1 MRSGTCPKCGSSE
14 VVSDLRVMDRGH
26 GSADA
31 GDLSA
36 VVYGNPEAWV
46 FKNKVRVQL
55 SACVCGA
62 CGYTELY
69 AADPAAMLA
78 AVRAAGG

>member
-1 MRSGTCPKCGSSE
+1 MRNSACPKCGSSE
-14 VVSDLRVMDRGH
+14 IVRDLRIMDRGH

-36 VVYGNPEAWV
+36 VVYGDPQAWI
-46 FKNKVRVQL
+46 FKGKVRIEL
-55 SACVCGA
+55 SACVCGG

-69 AADPAAMLA
+69 ASDPSAL
-78 AVRAAGG
+78 RAARPGGM

>member
-1 MRSGTCPKCGSSE
+1 MRNGTCSKCGSSE
-14 VVSDLRVMDRGH
+14 IVRDVRIMDRGH
-26 GSADA
+26 VSADA

-46 FKNKVRVQL
+46 FKNKVRVEL

-69 AADPAAMLA
+69 AVDPRAMLA
-78 AVRAAGG
+78 AARAADG